1 MGHEGK
7 DHSHPSHRA
16 SSPAASEHKR
26 HAPAQVAVF
35 VATCSDSRD
44 AHSDETGTAIRGKLT
59 DAGHTVCGYRVIRDE
74 PELIRSTL
82 SEAKLAGARAVI
94 FNGGTGIGKRDNTLE
109 ALNQIFEKHL
119 PGFGEIF
126 RRLSYDEIGSPAMMS
141 RAAAG
146 TFAGMI
152 VFALPGSPN
161 AVALAMDRLILP
173 ELGHAA
179 RELVR

>member
-1 MGHEGK
+1 MGHDGN

-16 SSPAASEHKR
+16 SSPAAHDHKR

-44 AHSDETGTAIRGKLT
+44 DQSDEQGTAIRGKLP
-59 DAGHTVCGYRVIRDE
+59 DGGHIVGGYGVIRDE

-161 AVALAMDRLILP
+161 AVALAMDQLILP

>member
-1 MGHEGK
+1 
-7 DHSHPSHRA
+7 
-16 SSPAASEHKR
+16 
-26 HAPAQVAVF
+26 
-35 VATCSDSRD
+35 
-44 AHSDETGTAIRGKLT
+44 
-59 DAGHTVCGYRVIRDE
+59 VIRDE
-74 PELIRSTL
+74 QELIRSTL

-109 ALNQIFEKHL
+109 VLNQIFEKHL

-173 ELGHAA
+173 ELGHVA